1 MLMSDKNVILK
12 AETNRTIEGQMMGF
26 MFVSQEF
33 SFFIVKTCLTNVSF
47 LSIVKTL
54 YDQNCRLYG
63 ACLTI

>member
-1 MLMSDKNVILK
+1 
-12 AETNRTIEGQMMGF
+12 MMDF
-26 MFVSQEF
+26 MFISQEF

-54 YDQNCRLYG
+54 YDQNCPLYG